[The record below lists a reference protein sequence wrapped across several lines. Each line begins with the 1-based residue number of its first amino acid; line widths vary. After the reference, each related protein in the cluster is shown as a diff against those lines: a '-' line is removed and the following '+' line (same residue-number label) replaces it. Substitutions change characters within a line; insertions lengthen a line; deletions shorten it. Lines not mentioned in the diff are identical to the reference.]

1 MVIPKRMTAHMDQ
14 TFCVFLIGMRINRPW
29 KLHKWLPVF
38 FAMPRMLDELQR
50 RPDLGFLGGH
60 LWFGRT
66 ILLLQYWRSFQALTG
81 YARHS
86 DLAHLPA
93 WARFR
98 QSVGDS
104 GDVGIWH
111 ETYLISEGEYE
122 NIYHNM
128 PPFGL
133 GRVGQLV
140 EAPVLRK
147 SLPGGIQSRS

>member
-1 MVIPKRMTAHMDQ
+1 MVIRKRLTAQMPQ
-14 TFCVFLIGMRINRPW
+14 SFCVFLIGMRINRPW

-38 FAMPRMLDELQR
+38 LAMPRMLDELQA
-50 RPDLGFLGGH
+50 RPELGFLDGH

-66 ILLLQYWRSFQALTG
+66 ILLLQYWRSWEALSG
-81 YARHS
+81 YAKRS

-93 WARFR
+93 WAHFR
-98 QSVGDS
+98 RNVGDR

-111 ETYLISEGEYE
+111 ETYLISEGAYE
-122 NIYHNM
+122 NIYHHM

-140 EAPVLRK
+140 EATGQRK
-147 SLPGGIQSRS
+147 PWPGGIQSR